1 MSENFKK
8 TDEAKYPKTEV
19 VFVPFKRRIPDTSKF
34 EHIQKILA
42 NEIKA
47 RNNMRVV
54 QIHNWASEINNR
66 ASGVFSAERPRGLI
80 VIFEEITTEMQ
91 DIESHIKSNSVRLE
105 KKIDS
110 LKTELASIK
119 ETIKNIY
126 QYMVQ

>member
-1 MSENFKK
+1 LSENFKK

-19 VFVPFKRRIPDTSKF
+19 VFVPVRRKISRDSRF
-34 EHIQKILA
+34 EYMGTILRD
-42 NEIKA
+42 EIKA
-47 RNNMRVV
+47 RENMRVV
-54 QIHNWASEINNR
+54 QIFDSYAEYNGVSSTQHIN
-66 ASGVFSAERPRGLI
+66 GVI

-110 LKTELASIK
+110 LKTELSNIK

-126 QYMVQ
+126 KYM

>member
-19 VFVPFKRRIPDTSKF
+19 VFVPFHRRTPGTKPAEKNMQF
-34 EHIQKILA
+34 LQTILR

-47 RNNMRVV
+47 RSNMRVV
-54 QIHNWASEINNR
+54 QIHDWHGETD
-66 ASGVFSAERPRGLI
+66 GVSAKHPRGLI
-80 VIFEEITTEMQ
+80 VVFEEITTEMQ

-126 QYMVQ
+126 TYM